1 MISKTLELI
10 FTTAGGGR
18 LRLSVPDPR
27 LDLTAEQVSAA
38 MSTIAAKNIFTSG
51 TGGIAGILSARI
63 VTRETTDLI
72 SVS

>member
-1 MISKTLELI
+1 
-10 FTTAGGGR
+10 
-18 LRLSVPDPR
+18 
-27 LDLTAEQVSAA
+27 